1 MPPLNSLPSRS
12 GSGALMHHQ
21 QGHQRDN
28 RKQQIANN
36 NKIALKQRV
45 DKNDKRGERP
55 AANGS
60 ATVCK

>member
-1 MPPLNSLPSRS
+1 
-12 GSGALMHHQ
+12 MHHQ

-45 DKNDKRGERP
+45 DKNDKNGERP